1 MGTYN
6 GAHYEIYNAHIYRG
20 TIRVVYTQTY
30 RGTHIETQY
39 AHMVSDTCRDTSKR
53 IQRQASPETRNA
65 IIYRAVI
72 RASNTG
78 KYAEDTLD
86 KIKTGF

>member
-1 MGTYN
+1 
-6 GAHYEIYNAHIYRG
+6 
-20 TIRVVYTQTY
+20 
-30 RGTHIETQY
+30 
-39 AHMVSDTCRDTSKR
+39 MVSDTCRDTSKR

-86 KIKTGF
+86 EIKTGF